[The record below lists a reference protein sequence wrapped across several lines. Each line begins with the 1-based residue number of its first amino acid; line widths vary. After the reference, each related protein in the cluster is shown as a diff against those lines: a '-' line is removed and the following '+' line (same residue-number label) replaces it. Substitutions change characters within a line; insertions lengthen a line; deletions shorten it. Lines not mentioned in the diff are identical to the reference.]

1 MGIPKRFSK
10 NAIVPTAMDKTKV
23 LPVSLTLYDGRE
35 TGVWREVKVYRAWIE
50 DTLEAD
56 ALTRLKPEDERMED
70 EFYQVEAIDGE
81 SDVWRTLASFS
92 DYDKSLG
99 AARDLCAKTGA
110 RLNDMT
116 GGA

>member
-1 MGIPKRFSK
+1 VPKRFSK
-10 NAIVPTAMDKTKV
+10 NAIVPTDMDNTKV
-23 LPVSLTLYDGRE
+23 LPVSLALHDGRE

-50 DTLEAD
+50 DTLGAD
-56 ALTRLKPEDERMED
+56 ALVCLRPEDKHVED

-81 SDVWRTLASFS
+81 SRVWRTLASFS
-92 DYDKSLG
+92 DHDKTLG

-110 RLNDMT
+110 RLIDMT